1 MERRSRPGPLAR
13 GEAREHEC
21 GDDSRRWLEKC
32 CELVSR
38 ERRLTKDRTQGAG
51 SELSMH
57 RNDDRPALF
66 VPKFDVTSPLA
77 DLLEAGA
84 T

>member
-1 MERRSRPGPLAR
+1 
-13 GEAREHEC
+13 
-21 GDDSRRWLEKC
+21 
-32 CELVSR
+32 
-38 ERRLTKDRTQGAG
+38 
-51 SELSMH
+51 MH

-66 VPKFDVTSPLA
+66 IPKFDVASPLA